1 MNLPIDFIN
10 RAKQLLGNNWED
22 FVSALN
28 EPSPISI
35 RLNRQKNIHIS
46 NKALKTVP
54 WHNNGFY
61 LEKRPPFTFD
71 PLFHAGSYYVQEA
84 SSMFIGH
91 IIDKLKKENLQILD
105 LCAAPGG
112 KSTLIA
118 DIIDETS
125 MLVSNEVIRS
135 RAHILA
141 ENMAKWGNPN
151 VMVINNDPAQIGKV
165 KNFFDIILVDAPCS
179 GEGMFRKDE
188 AAISEW
194 SVENVKLCKERQQRI
209 VADIWPALKEDGILI
224 YSTCTYNLEENE
236 ENVKWICDELGAENI
251 SVDIEENWEISPSM
265 SDGISAYRF
274 FPHKT
279 KGEGF
284 FCAILRK
291 TTDNTATRTK
301 PKKNKNYKPKNDLAS
316 QYKEYLID
324 KDKFIFNLCNNN
336 WIAIPQQFSNDIQF
350 LQEQLT
356 VLSSGICLGEF
367 KGKDFIPSQAL
378 ALSNQ
383 LNMGSFP
390 TYELSWD
397 EAITYLRKEALVL
410 DGQPKGYI
418 LLTYENKALGFVK
431 NIGNRAN
438 NLYPQEWRIRSSNLP
453 NAKVHVI

>member
-10 RAKQLLGNNWED
+10 RTKQLLGNDWED

-28 EPSPISI
+28 GPSPISI
-35 RLNRQKNIHIS
+35 RLNKQKNIHIS
-46 NKALKTVP
+46 DNTLKSVP
-54 WHNNGFY
+54 WYSNGFY

-71 PLFHAGSYYVQEA
+71 PLFHAGCYYVQEA

-91 IIDKLKKENLQILD
+91 IIDKFKKENSKILD

-112 KSTLIA
+112 KSTLIT
-118 DIIDETS
+118 DIIDKTS
-125 MLVSNEVIRS
+125 LLVSNEVIRS

-141 ENMAKWGNPN
+141 ENMTKWGNPN
-151 VMVINNDPAQIGKV
+151 VIVTNNDPAQIGKI
-165 KNFFDIILVDAPCS
+165 KSFFDIILVDAPCS

-209 VADIWPALKEDGILI
+209 IADIWPALKEDGILI

-236 ENVKWICDELGAENI
+236 ENVKWICEELGAENL
-251 SVDIEENWEISPSM
+251 SVDIEDSWNISPSM
-265 SDGISAYRF
+265 MKDISAYRF

-291 TTDNTATRTK
+291 SASDTVIQTK
-301 PKKNKNYKPKNDLAS
+301 QKKNKDNKPKNDLPS
-316 QYKEYLID
+316 EYKDYLLN
-324 KDKFIFNLCNNN
+324 KDKFIFSLYNNN
-336 WIAIPQQFSNDIQF
+336 WIAIPQHISNEIQL
-350 LQEQLT
+350 LQERLT
-356 VLSSGICLGEF
+356 TLSASICMGEF
-367 KGKDFIPSQAL
+367 KGKDFIPSPAL

-383 LNMGSFP
+383 LKMDSFSI
-390 TYELSWD
+390 YELSWH
-397 EAITYLRKEALVL
+397 EAIAYLRKEALVL
-410 DGQPKGYI
+410 EGQPKGYI
-418 LLTYENKALGFVK
+418 LLTYDNKALGFVK

-438 NLYPQEWRIRSSNLP
+438 NLYPQEWRIRSSNIP
-453 NAKVHVI
+453 ETEVHII